1 MAANVENLG
10 TLERRV
16 SMSVPV
22 RDIEK
27 QVDERL
33 KQLARNAKMPG
44 FRPGKV
50 PMKIVAQTYGPQVR
64 NEVLGDAVQKSF
76 SAAVKEANLRVAGYP
91 KIEKKEDP
99 PTDALPGDT
108 LEFSATFEIYPEVK
122 PGDLSRATLEQPKV
136 AVDDAAVARTLE
148 VLRKQRTKFVA
159 ADRPAKEGDR
169 LTVDFEGTID
179 GAAFDGGAAQNFVF
193 ALGGGNMLPE
203 FDAAARGMS
212 AGESKRFDLK
222 FPDDYHGKDV
232 AGKQAQF
239 ELRIRNVDEPQLP
252 EIDAEFAKSLGV
264 ADGDVDKMRGEI
276 RANVE
281 REVKKRIEAR
291 VKNQTMEALLAA
303 TPLEVPKALV
313 EMEAQSL
320 LQRAAQDLQ
329 GRGVKPEQIN
339 LNPQQFE
346 EAAKRRVALGL
357 IIAELARAEN
367 LQPKPAEV
375 RALVEQEAQSY
386 ESPAE
391 VVKWFYMQPQRLSEM
406 EAMALEANVVKWVL
420 SKATV
425 QERDMAF
432 DELMGAGS

>member
-33 KQLARNAKMPG
+33 RQLARNVKMPG

-76 SAAVKEANLRVAGYP
+76 SEVVKEANLRVAGYP
-91 KIEKKEDP
+91 KIEKKDGAGA
-99 PTDALPGDT
+99 DA

-122 PGDLSRATLEQPKV
+122 PGDLSGTTVEQPKV
-136 AVDDAAVARTLE
+136 AVDDAAVARTIE

-159 ADRPAKEGDR
+159 ADRPAKDGDR
-169 LTVDFEGTID
+169 LTLDFNGTID
-179 GAAFDGGAAQNFVF
+179 GVPFDGGAAQNFAF
-193 ALGGGNMLPE
+193 ALGGGSMLPE
-203 FDAAARGMS
+203 FDAAARGMA
-212 AGESKRFDLK
+212 AGESKRFGLK
-222 FPDDYHGKDV
+222 FPADYHGKDV
-232 AGKQAQF
+232 AGKEAQF
-239 ELRIRNVDEPQLP
+239 EILIKNVDEPRLP

-264 ADGDVDKMRGEI
+264 ADGDVEKMRGEI

-291 VKNQTMEALLAA
+291 VKNQAMEAMLAS
-303 TPLEVPKALV
+303 TPLEVPRALV
-313 EMEAQSL
+313 EMEAQQL
-320 LQRAAQDLQ
+320 VQRAAQDLQ
-329 GRGVKPEQIN
+329 GRGLKPEQLN

-367 LQPKPAEV
+367 LQPKPGEV

-420 SKATV
+420 SKAKV
-425 QERDMAF
+425 QEREMAF
-432 DELMGAGS
+432 DELMGAAGS